1 MLDKIKTKF
10 CFEVFPFLF
19 SLLFSLFF
27 LLNLLM
33 IVFIKTD
40 DIVNGPARF
49 SSGERPGQYG
59 WKPGRAQRTSGS
71 GVR

>member
-1 MLDKIKTKF
+1 
-10 CFEVFPFLF
+10 
-19 SLLFSLFF
+19 
-27 LLNLLM
+27 M

-71 GVR
+71 SVRRVAKQLD